1 MYTIRDSYDTMIDA
15 MISFAKIRKE
25 RMNDSKR
32 STKDNLK
39 NSYETDFHKIDKE
52 ALYKCADE

>member
-1 MYTIRDSYDTMIDA
+1 MYTKTDYYDAMIDA

-39 NSYETDFHKIDKE
+39 NLNETDFHKLDE
-52 ALYKCADE
+52 RLTYK

>member
-1 MYTIRDSYDTMIDA
+1 MHTRTYSHDAMIDA

-39 NSYETDFHKIDKE
+39 NSYETYVNKKGAFNDYNFYE
-52 ALYKCADE
+52 

>member
-1 MYTIRDSYDTMIDA
+1 MYRKTDFYDAMIDA

-32 STKDNLK
+32 STKYNLK
-39 NSYETDFHKIDKE
+39 NLNETDFHKLDEK
-52 ALYKCADE
+52 LTYKWINE

>member
-1 MYTIRDSYDTMIDA
+1 MYRKTDFYDAMIDA

-39 NSYETDFHKIDKE
+39 NSYETHVNKKGAFNDYNFYE
-52 ALYKCADE
+52 

>member
-39 NSYETDFHKIDKE
+39 NLNETDFHKLDEKL
-52 ALYKCADE
+52 AYKWINE

>member
-1 MYTIRDSYDTMIDA
+1 MYTIRESYDTMIDA

-39 NSYETDFHKIDKE
+39 NLNETDFHKLDE
-52 ALYKCADE
+52 RLTYK

>member
-1 MYTIRDSYDTMIDA
+1 MYTIRDSYDAMIDA

-39 NSYETDFHKIDKE
+39 NSYETYVNKKGDV
-52 ALYKCADE
+52 

>member
-39 NSYETDFHKIDKE
+39 NSYETYVNKKGAFNDYNFYE
-52 ALYKCADE
+52 

>member
-39 NSYETDFHKIDKE
+39 NSYETHVNKKRSV
-52 ALYKCADE
+52 

>member
-1 MYTIRDSYDTMIDA
+1 MYTISDSYDAMIDA

-39 NSYETDFHKIDKE
+39 NSYETHVNKKGAFNDYNFYE
-52 ALYKCADE
+52 

>member
-1 MYTIRDSYDTMIDA
+1 MYTIRDSYDIMIDA

-39 NSYETDFHKIDKE
+39 NSYEPHVNKKGAFNDYNFYE
-52 ALYKCADE
+52 

>member
-25 RMNDSKR
+25 KMNDWKKSR
-32 STKDNLK
+32 KDNLK
-39 NSYETDFHKIDKE
+39 NSYETHLNKKGAFNDYNFYE
-52 ALYKCADE
+52 

>member
-1 MYTIRDSYDTMIDA
+1 MYTIRDSYDA

-39 NSYETDFHKIDKE
+39 NSYETHVNKKGAFNDYNFYE
-52 ALYKCADE
+52 